1 MAESA
6 SASSA
11 ARGSEAS
18 KPAASSFSVVTVT
31 PPHPSGVDSAASKAA
46 SVAAPVAASVAVE
59 METPLIDPSHSL
71 GGTPPPGT
79 RVLLTRTS
87 SDLFIRLPPLH
98 WAKATLGFAFF
109 SVLALL
115 PLLLPLMVPDGATQ
129 EGDPMPPFMPVVSA
143 LCSLMAALSVCSAF
157 MVRTIRIDGCQLLH
171 TWQLFGWSADTTI
184 PTASI
189 IRVSLCKMERRFSTM
204 YFCRVSA
211 ADGKQLEFGGHL
223 SRADNTW
230 MQQEVSSFLL
240 GLGADSIT
248 AHD

>member
-31 PPHPSGVDSAASKAA
+31 PPHPSGLDSAASKAA
-46 SVAAPVAASVAVE
+46 SVAASVAVE

-79 RVLLTRTS
+79 RVLLMRTS

-115 PLLLPLMVPDGATQ
+115 PLMVPDRATQ
-129 EGDPMPPFMPVVSA
+129 EGGRMPPLMPVASA
-143 LCSLMAALSVCSAF
+143 LCLLMAALRVCSAF
-157 MVRTIRIDGCQLLH
+157 VVRTIRIDSCQLLH

-223 SRADNTW
+223 LRADNTW

-248 AHD
+248 AHN